1 MAITDDEARA
11 AEARMAALR
20 QRVPTA
26 VAAHYD
32 RGRGRVVI
40 QLSTGLEIMFPPRD
54 AQGLEKAKPSEL
66 DPIEIS
72 PSGLGLHFPKLD
84 ADLYLPALLEGV
96 LGSKSWMAARL
107 GGQGGKARSEAK
119 IAAARSN
126 GRKGG
131 RPRRSAAE

>member
-1 MAITDDEARA
+1 MAITDDEVRA
-11 AEARMAALR
+11 AEARMAAR
-20 QRVPTA
+20 RRGPTA
-26 VAAHYD
+26 TAAHYD

-40 QLSTGLEIMFPPRD
+40 RLSTGLEVMFAPRD
-54 AQGLEKAKPSEL
+54 AQGLESARPEQL

-84 ADLYLPALLEGV
+84 ADLYLPALLEGL

-107 GGQGGKARSEAK
+107 GEHGGKARSEGKA
-119 IAAARSN
+119 AAARSN

>member
-1 MAITDDEARA
+1 MAITDDEVRA

-20 QRVPTA
+20 QRGPTA
-26 VAAHYD
+26 TAAHYD

-40 QLSTGLEIMFPPRD
+40 RLSTGLELMFPPHD
-54 AQGLEKAKPSEL
+54 AQGLEQATPAQL

-84 ADLYLPALLEGV
+84 ADLYLPALLEGL

-107 GGQGGKARSEAK
+107 GERGGKARTEDKA
-119 IAAARSN
+119 AAARNN